1 MMFGDDDGVVSLENE
16 TYETFGCN
24 VRKADPRTPDRLMPD
39 VVFKRQG
46 AESFDLVA
54 PDGKKLRVWTFID
67 TGLPLAQRKPVYP
80 APMMR
85 VTKGQIVHTTLTT
98 SKGPHTIHHH
108 GIEPTTANDGVGHV
122 SFEVGSRYTYQWQ
135 PQHAGTFFYHC
146 HRNTVLH
153 FELGM
158 FGMLIVDPVPS
169 EDGRKRL
176 HEKSAT
182 FDGVY
187 DVEKIWV
194 ADDMDPRWHAIS
206 NHDAGLCG
214 MDVGLNRFEPKYFLL
229 SGVFNNKTMTD
240 TRTVINAQ
248 LGQRILVRL
257 LNASYS
263 TLRVSLGCDAVWAGC
278 DGHGMG
284 LRPWCAPVEIPAG
297 TPIELSTAQRYDL
310 ILKPTSRGTYSAKME
325 FLHWITGKPQNNGGG
340 VVQTKVVVS

>member
-1 MMFGDDDGVVSLENE
+1 MAFGDGDGILSEE
-16 TYETFGCN
+16 PDTFKTFGCD
-24 VRKADPRTPDRLMPD
+24 VRKADPATPDRLPPD
-39 VVFKRQG
+39 VLIRREG
-46 AESFDLVA
+46 AETFDLVA
-54 PDGKKLRVWTFID
+54 PDGRKIRVWTFID
-67 TGLPLAQRKPVYP
+67 TALPSGQRRPTYP
-80 APMMR
+80 APMIR
-85 VTKGQIVHTTLTT
+85 VTQGQIVHTRLTT

-122 SFEVGSRYTYQWQ
+122 SFEVGDRYTYQWQ

-158 FGMLIVDPVPS
+158 FGMLIVDPPMAA
-169 EDGRKRL
+169 DGLKRL
-176 HEKSAT
+176 HNKSTT
-182 FDGVY
+182 FDPVY

-194 ADDMDPRWHAIS
+194 ADDMDPRWHNIS

-240 TRTVINAQ
+240 ARTVVNAQ
-248 LGQRILVRL
+248 LGESILIRL

-263 TLRVSLGCDAVWAGC
+263 TLRVTLGCDAVWAGC

-284 LRPWCAPVEIPAG
+284 QRPWCDPVDIPAG
-297 TPIELSTAQRYDL
+297 TPIDLSTAQRYDL
-310 ILKPTSRGTYSAKME
+310 ILKPTSRGTYPAKME
-325 FLHWITGKPQNNGGG
+325 FLHWITGKVQNNGKG
-340 VVQTKVVVS
+340 VVHTKVVVS